1 MFATSVIDK
10 DAKYG
15 VPQMHEMIKSHLSF
29 MPLQVAI
36 EHSLSSYDGK
46 FVAI

>member
-1 MFATSVIDK
+1 MFATGVIDK

-15 VPQMHEMIKSHLSF
+15 VPQMQEMIKSHLSF
-29 MPLQVAI
+29 TPLQMAI
-36 EHSLSSYDGK
+36 EQSLSSYDGR